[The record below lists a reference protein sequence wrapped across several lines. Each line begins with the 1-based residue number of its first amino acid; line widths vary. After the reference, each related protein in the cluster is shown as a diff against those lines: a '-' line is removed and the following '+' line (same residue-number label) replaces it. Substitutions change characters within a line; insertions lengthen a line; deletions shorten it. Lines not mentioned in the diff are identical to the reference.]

1 MAGPIRPDTA
11 PAQLRSSR
19 VSGVGSDQLR
29 RHNLSAILTLL
40 HHDGSQPRSTL
51 TARTGLNRSTVAAL
65 VGELVERGLVYET
78 EPDPTRQVGRPS
90 PTVNADERNVAIAIN
105 PEVDAITIGVV
116 ALGGHVTKRIRYETD
131 HPPTAREAVNISTAV
146 IEGFTDELLER
157 GRITGIGV
165 AVPGLVRADDGLV
178 KLAPHLDWVD
188 EPVAAMLAEATG
200 LDVYVGND
208 ASLGAMVE
216 HIFGAG
222 RGLGDIIYLNGG
234 PSGIGGGVIANGALL
249 GGMSGYAGEFGHTR
263 DIGRGGESDPPSPT
277 LESLVNRSDLL
288 AALGITAASPDE
300 LEMLLHESR
309 DPAVTELVHR
319 QLRYLGS
326 ALGDS
331 INILNPQ
338 RVVLGGFLATILQ
351 KDPEYLAARV
361 EAHALAA
368 AYEDVTITSA
378 ALGSDLLMIGAAEL
392 TFAAVLADPT
402 AYGGAAG
409 AAVL

>member
-1 MAGPIRPDTA
+1 MAGPIRPDAA
-11 PAQLRSSR
+11 PAQLRSPR

-40 HHDGSQPRSTL
+40 HHDGSQPRSML
-51 TARTGLNRSTVAAL
+51 TAQTGLNRSTVAAL
-65 VGELVERGLVYET
+65 VGELVERGLVYES

-105 PEVDAITIGVV
+105 PEIDAITIGVV

-131 HPPTAREAVNISTAV
+131 RPPTAREAVNISTAI
-146 IEGFTDELLER
+146 IEGFTDELSER

-165 AVPGLVRADDGLV
+165 AVPGLVRAEDGLV
-178 KLAPHLDWVD
+178 RLAPHLEWVD
-188 EPVAAMLAEATG
+188 EPIAAMLAEATG
-200 LDVYVGND
+200 FDVHVGND

-216 HIFGAG
+216 HTFGAG
-222 RGLGDIIYLNGG
+222 RGLSEIIYLNGG

-263 DIGRGGESDPPSPT
+263 DIGSPDADAPSPT
-277 LESLVNRSDLL
+277 LESLVNRADLL
-288 AALGITAASPDE
+288 AALGITAASADE
-300 LEMLLHESR
+300 LEMLLLGSA

-338 RVVLGGFLATILQ
+338 RVVLGGFLGTILQ
-351 KDPEYLAARV
+351 KDPEYLAERV
-361 EAHALAA
+361 AAHVLAV
-368 AYEDVTITSA
+368 AYEDVTITRA
-378 ALGSDLLMIGAAEL
+378 GLGSDLLMIGAAEL
-392 TFAAVLADPT
+392 TFAELLADPT
-402 AYGGAAG
+402 AYGGSAG

>member
-1 MAGPIRPDTA
+1 MAGPIRPDAA

-40 HHDGSQPRSTL
+40 HHDGSQPRSML

-78 EPDPTRQVGRPS
+78 DPDPTRQVGRPS

-105 PEVDAITIGVV
+105 PEIDAVTIGVV
-116 ALGGHVTKRIRYETD
+116 AFGGRVTKRIRYETD
-131 HPPTAREAVNISTAV
+131 HPPTALEAVSISATV
-146 IEGFTDELLER
+146 IEGFIDELLER
-157 GRITGIGV
+157 GRIIGIGV

-178 KLAPHLDWVD
+178 KLAPHLGWAD
-188 EPVAAMLAEATG
+188 EPVGAMLADATG
-200 LDVYVGND
+200 LRVAVGND

-222 RGLGDIIYLNGG
+222 RGLGDIMYLNGG
-234 PSGIGGGVIANGALL
+234 PSGIGGGVIANGALI

-263 DIGRGGESDPPSPT
+263 DIGGAEAAPPSPT

-288 AALGITAASPDE
+288 AALGITAASADE
-300 LEMLLHESR
+300 LEMLLLESAE
-309 DPAVTELVHR
+309 PAVIELVRR
-319 QLRYLGS
+319 QLRYLGA

-331 INILNPQ
+331 VNILNPQ
-338 RVVLGGFLATILQ
+338 RIVLGGFLGTILQ
-351 KDPEYLAARV
+351 KDPEYLDERV
-361 EAHALAA
+361 AAHALAA
-368 AYEDVTITSA
+368 AYEDVTITRA
-378 ALGSDLLMIGAAEL
+378 GLGSDLLMIGAAEL

-402 AYGGAAG
+402 AYGGAAD
-409 AAVL
+409 

>member
-1 MAGPIRPDTA
+1 MAGPIRPDAA
-11 PAQLRSSR
+11 PAQLRSPR

-40 HHDGSQPRSTL
+40 HHDGSQPRSML
-51 TARTGLNRSTVAAL
+51 TAQTGLNRSTVAAL
-65 VGELVERGLVYET
+65 VGELVERGLVYES

-105 PEVDAITIGVV
+105 PEIDAITIGVV
-116 ALGGHVTKRIRYETD
+116 ALGGRVTKRIRYETD
-131 HPPTAREAVNISTAV
+131 RPPTAREAVNISTAI
-146 IEGFTDELLER
+146 IEGFTDELSER

-165 AVPGLVRADDGLV
+165 AVPGLVRAEDGLV
-178 KLAPHLDWVD
+178 RLAPHLEWVD

-200 LDVYVGND
+200 FDVHVGND

-222 RGLGDIIYLNGG
+222 RGLSDIIYLNGG

-263 DIGRGGESDPPSPT
+263 DIGSPDADAPSPT
-277 LESLVNRSDLL
+277 LESLVNRADLL
-288 AALGITAASPDE
+288 AALGITAASADE
-300 LEMLLHESR
+300 LEVLLLDSA
-309 DPAVTELVHR
+309 DPAVTELVHG

-338 RVVLGGFLATILQ
+338 RVVLGGFLGTILQ
-351 KDPEYLAARV
+351 KDPEYLAERV
-361 EAHALAA
+361 AAHVLAV
-368 AYEDVTITSA
+368 AYEDVTITRA
-378 ALGSDLLMIGAAEL
+378 GLGSDLLMIGAAEL
-392 TFAAVLADPT
+392 TFAELLADPT
-402 AYGGAAG
+402 AYGGTAG
-409 AAVL
+409 AAAL